1 MIGIGVEKLYRKSL
15 IIVLSFIV
23 MISISLI
30 VIVSMTMNN
39 TKGIAVL
46 MYHDFGYRGNPAV
59 INKEVFADQMNSLDE
74 HGYNVISMEQYVDYM
89 EGKIELPKKSVLIT
103 FDDGYED
110 FYEIAYPIL
119 QQHQFPAT
127 NFVVVKSS
135 DEPNPEYFPHLTW
148 DQMRELKA
156 NGMSIYSHTYDSHIK
171 INEVEDKYPLLA
183 NYLDGETSDEYKIR
197 VREDLE
203 YAHKLLVQ
211 ELGEQANILAFP
223 YGAYSD
229 ELLEVMDEIG
239 IDHAFTI
246 KPGIN
251 DRDGDGLYYR
261 INAGLSALD
270 GESLVRKIK
279 GFYEK

>member
-1 MIGIGVEKLYRKSL
+1 MYRKSF

-23 MISISLI
+23 MLAISLI
-30 VIVSMTMNN
+30 VIFSMKVNKTN
-39 TKGIAVL
+39 GIAVL
-46 MYHDFGYRGNPAV
+46 MYHDFGYRGNPAT
-59 INKEVFADQMNSLDE
+59 INKEVFADQMNSLAE
-74 HGYNVISMEQYVDYM
+74 HEYNVISMEQYVDYM
-89 EGKIELPKKSVLIT
+89 EGEIELPKKSVLIT

-119 QQHQFPAT
+119 QQHHFPAT

-135 DEPNPEYFPHLTW
+135 DEPNPEYFPHMTW

-171 INEVEDKYPLLA
+171 IDEVKDKYPLLA
-183 NYLDGETSDEYKIR
+183 NYQDGETSEEYKTR

-203 YAHKLLVQ
+203 HAHELLVK

-223 YGAYSD
+223 YGAYSE

-239 IDHAFTI
+239 IEHAFLI
-246 KPGIN
+246 RPGIN
-251 DRDGDGLYYR
+251 DRGGNGLYYR
-261 INAGLSALD
+261 VNAGLSSLD
-270 GESLVRKIK
+270 GEALVRKIEE
-279 GFYEK
+279 FYQK

>member
-1 MIGIGVEKLYRKSL
+1 MYRKSF

-23 MISISLI
+23 MIAISLV
-30 VIVSMTMNN
+30 VIFTMTVNK
-39 TKGIAVL
+39 TTGIAVL

-59 INKEVFADQMNSLDE
+59 INKEVFADQMNSLAE
-74 HGYNVISMEQYVDYM
+74 HEFNVISMEQYVDYM

-148 DQMRELKA
+148 DQMREMKA
-156 NGMSIYSHTYDSHIK
+156 NGMSFYSHTYDSHIK
-171 INEVEDKYPLLA
+171 INEEEDKYPLLA
-183 NYLDGETSDEYKIR
+183 NYLEGETSLEYKAR

-203 YAHKLLVQ
+203 NAQKLLVK

-223 YGAYSD
+223 YGSYSD

-246 KPGIN
+246 KRGIN
-251 DRDGDGLYYR
+251 ERGGDGIYYR
-261 INAGLSALD
+261 INAGLSSLD
-270 GESLVRKIK
+270 GEGLVRKIEE
-279 GFYEK
+279 FYQK